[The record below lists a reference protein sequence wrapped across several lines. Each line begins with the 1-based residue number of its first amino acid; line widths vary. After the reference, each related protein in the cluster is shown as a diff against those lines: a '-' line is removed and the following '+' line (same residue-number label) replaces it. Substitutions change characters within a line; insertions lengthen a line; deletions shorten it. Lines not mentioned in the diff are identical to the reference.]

1 MIGRV
6 AASGQPYVSQA
17 ADESAF
23 IRWVVE
29 TQGVRSFMHVPITL
43 GGRLFGVLSAMHEVP
58 GRFGEDD
65 LRRLAALGVG
75 AAGAIA
81 HALEFE
87 HERRI
92 ARALTAGFVPG
103 RRTRRPGSSSGWSTS
118 RSPTRSAAATSSAS
132 GRCRASRSRC

>member
-1 MIGRV
+1 
-6 AASGQPYVSQA
+6 
-17 ADESAF
+17 
-23 IRWVVE
+23 
-29 TQGVRSFMHVPITL
+29 MHVPITL
-43 GGRLFGVLSAMHEVP
+43 GGRLFGVLTATHEVP

-81 HALEFE
+81 HGLEFE

-103 RRTRRPGSSSGWSTS
+103 AARP
-118 RSPTRSAAATSSAS
+118 A
-132 GRCRASRSRC
+132 